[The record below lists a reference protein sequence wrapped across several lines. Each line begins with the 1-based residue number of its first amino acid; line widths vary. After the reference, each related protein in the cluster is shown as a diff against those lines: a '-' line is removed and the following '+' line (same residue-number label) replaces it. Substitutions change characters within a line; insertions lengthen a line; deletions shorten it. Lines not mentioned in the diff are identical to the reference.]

1 MVRSPWG
8 RTLRAM
14 REDEEATAALGKDVF
29 RYKLQ
34 AFSVGAALAGLAGL
48 FLAWQVS
55 TFTPDDFR
63 PTLTFYAFV
72 IVILG
77 GKTNV
82 WAVPIGAIAFAIIFA
97 GTRFLDFWPL
107 SLFSSGDR
115 AFLRLILIGLALIV
129 LVIWR
134 PQGTVRQQ
142 AGRRP

>member
-1 MVRSPWG
+1 
-8 RTLRAM
+8 M

-29 RYKLQ
+29 KYKLQ
-34 AFSVGAALAGLAGL
+34 AFSAGAALAGLAGL

-82 WAVPIGAIAFAIIFA
+82 WAVPIGAIVFAVIFA

-115 AFLRLILIGLALIV
+115 AFLRLIFPDLRELAPYDL
-129 LVIWR
+129 LVEASELFD
-134 PQGTVRQQ
+134 PGPVGVREKELLELLKS
-142 AGRRP
+142 

>member
-1 MVRSPWG
+1 MACIVWPVALILVGGLWYMVRSPWG

-14 REDEEATAALGKDVF
+14 REDEEAAAALGKDVF

-34 AFSVGAALAGLAGL
+34 AFSAGAALAGLAGL

-82 WAVPIGAIAFAIIFA
+82 WAVPIGAIALPSSLRARGSSIS
-97 GTRFLDFWPL
+97 GRSRFSPP
-107 SLFSSGDR
+107 
-115 AFLRLILIGLALIV
+115 A
-129 LVIWR
+129 
-134 PQGTVRQQ
+134 T
-142 AGRRP
+142 GRSCA